1 MPLQLFSNKFQHPKP
16 TPRKKLN
23 FHSTENKTADK
34 KGEKDTI
41 IIKLGENSAEF
52 MKGEWMSHLQEQA
65 QQLKEENN
73 LLTMKVEVLLDML
86 TQATAM
92 CNKRKKVIR
101 ELQMFITSKMGITDV
116 LYKESDSEQ
125 TSEDSSEAEE
135 DQKLTDEE
143 KTEEEEED
151 ECSDSIVNKYQLQKV
166 TSAQTVC

>member
-1 MPLQLFSNKFQHPKP
+1 MLPTNLSKGIHQDFS
-16 TPRKKLN
+16 
-23 FHSTENKTADK
+23 D
-34 KGEKDTI
+34 
-41 IIKLGENSAEF
+41 
-52 MKGEWMSHLQEQA
+52 LQEQA